1 MINYITPPG
10 SVDATCPIAKNNT
23 PLMFAI
29 TKKDI
34 ESIRLLRKAR
44 ASLTL
49 KNNNDVNAEDVAEET
64 KDKAVIRALDPDKEQ
79 SALAKLAAL
88 VVSFLL
94 FIVAWVN
101 DAANGVVRRMYG
113 LNPNLNQDID
123 QVGTRSLVNSTSG
136 NVPTNRESQAVNGPE
151 QPSKAKFVENVDKFV
166 KDNPTLERFFKGK
179 KDYIKE
185 LAQKVADLEKDPSTP
200 LGCKD
205 LLPKTIKVSLA
216 SASYL
221 LR

>member
-1 MINYITPPG
+1 VINYITPPG